1 MATSTR
7 FSGAGARRQG
17 YREGGDAPE
26 CTCAELAHPQGARR
40 QALFRRLSDPVRR
53 DILPLRVRRRQQ
65 AKAGAGAACW
75 CAAAVLPADLCGCG
89 ARAEADPPAAVGA
102 IPLPQLRRSLPFPP
116 RCLSVRCCLRSASRP
131 ADFFAAGVRGSR
143 LSRGQRRAVEA
154 AAVGT
159 AAPVPLCN
167 AASPSCFW
175 CWSCCLAQMCCLAQ
189 ISPWCPSALTSLPLH
204 AAALSQFAD
213 SGVLHTSVGVRPPAE
228 IRGPPLCIACVLSHC
243 LLPAAGVDQQQR

>member
-1 MATSTR
+1 VKSVTDRSR
-7 FSGAGARRQG
+7 SVCGLLFK
-17 YREGGDAPE
+17 
-26 CTCAELAHPQGARR
+26 
-40 QALFRRLSDPVRR
+40 ALFRRLSDPVRR

-75 CAAAVLPADLCGCG
+75 CAAAVLPADLCGCD

-143 LSRGQRRAVEA
+143 LSRGQRRAAEA

-159 AAPVPLCN
+159 AAPVPLCR
-167 AASPSCFW
+167 SSRW
-175 CWSCCLAQMCCLAQ
+175 MCE
-189 ISPWCPSALTSLPLH
+189 
-204 AAALSQFAD
+204 LSYLYMVFPRR
-213 SGVLHTSVGVRPPAE
+213 H
-228 IRGPPLCIACVLSHC
+228 PPLRRRSTE
-243 LLPAAGVDQQQR
+243 LP